1 MKIKRFNFK
10 KVNSTNRTAIK
21 IIKNSKFDYGMVVSE
36 NQKNGKG
43 QYGKKWIS
51 YKGNLFVS
59 FFYNIDNIDSS
70 IKKLTRMNCLL
81 VKKLISKFYKKEIFF
96 KSPNDLLINKKK
108 ISGILQEKF
117 TNSKENFIIIGIG
130 INLIKSPYIVG
141 YPTTNFFELTN
152 IKLDKK
158 NVILRLQRIFEN
170 FIPKLIK
177 FNLINI
183 NKI

>member
-59 FFYNIDNIDSS
+59 LFYNIDNIDSS
-70 IKKLTRMNCLL
+70 IKKLTRINCLL

-108 ISGILQEKF
+108 ISGILQE
-117 TNSKENFIIIGIG
+117 IIIKDDKKYLIVGIG
-130 INLIKSPYIVG
+130 INIVKSPNINK
-141 YPTTNFFELTN
+141 YPTTNLLEVVGKKIDYKKMVNQL
-152 IKLDKK
+152 KL
-158 NVILRLQRIFEN
+158 IFEKDLSKH
-170 FIPKLIK
+170 FKMK
-177 FNLINI
+177 A
-183 NKI
+183 